1 MATSTAARPH
11 RSQTRVVRPPRPAIR
26 RKPARR
32 GPWLLATALKALAIA
47 ALPALFVR
55 ASVDLYTSGFSTIVS
70 IVGAAGVVLVALT
83 ALVAAISRRL
93 TGRAP
98 FWSLMRWVA
107 LPAVILWSAYALFH
121 LAQANAKT
129 PGVKSTY
136 TSLHPVLRLAV
147 SSAIVADGELV
158 VTDAKR
164 SAADYRR
171 MGLPVF
177 ERTMHYPQRDSWV
190 HAIDVRTIG
199 HGELRNFTLAWYFRA
214 VGLRVVRH
222 VGTADHLHVE
232 LPIAA
237 ASR

>member
-1 MATSTAARPH
+1 MA
-11 RSQTRVVRPPRPAIR
+11 R

-32 GPWLLATALKALAIA
+32 GPWILATALKLLAIA
-47 ALPALFVR
+47 TLPAVFVR
-55 ASVDLYTSGFSTIVS
+55 AAVELYGSGSSTIFS
-70 IVGAAGVVLVALT
+70 IAGAAGVVLVALT
-83 ALVAAISRRL
+83 LLVAAISRRL

-98 FWSLMRWVA
+98 FWTLMRWVA
-107 LPAVILWSAYALFH
+107 LPAVILWSGYSLFH

-129 PGVKSTY
+129 AGVKSTY

-164 SAADYRR
+164 TAADYRR

-177 ERTMHYPQRDSWV
+177 ERTMHYPQRDTWV
-190 HAIDVRTIG
+190 HAIDVRTVG
-199 HGELRNFTLAWYFRA
+199 HSELRNVMLAWYFRT

-222 VGTADHLHVE
+222 IGTADHLHVE
-232 LPIAA
+232 LPMAPAA
-237 ASR
+237 R